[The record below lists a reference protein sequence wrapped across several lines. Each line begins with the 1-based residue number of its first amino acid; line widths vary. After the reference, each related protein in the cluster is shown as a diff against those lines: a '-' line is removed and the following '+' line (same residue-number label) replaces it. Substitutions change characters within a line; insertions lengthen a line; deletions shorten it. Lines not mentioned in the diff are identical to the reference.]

1 MKYLLLKSIQII
13 NIQKILIL
21 KEEYILHATLAVFEF
36 TSALCF
42 CVCASQCAVLMWPKN
57 PQNFQFP

>member
-21 KEEYILHATLAVFEF
+21 KEEYILLLYLHATLAVF
-36 TSALCF
+36 
-42 CVCASQCAVLMWPKN
+42 V
-57 PQNFQFP
+57 